1 MEYGQQMQQAKEN
14 AKQAFYQNTG
24 YQLERREKKTFIL
37 KVIFPGSPGDTINFN
52 ERLEEPLI
60 IDALSDIYLE
70 SFLTFHQNTFSSKSD
85 FSNKDKSAFV
95 LDINEFNNQGNTND
109 TNTFN
114 KIIIPHTIPADPADP
129 AETNYR
135 KIHKSRKLNYICSI
149 NPSTLY
155 EISGSI
161 TDLNKGSIFDNG
173 DMFIAEFVIIV
184 RE

>member
-1 MEYGQQMQQAKEN
+1 MEYGQQMQQARDN
-14 AKQAFYQNTG
+14 SLVGLYQNTG

-70 SFLTFHQNTFSSKSD
+70 SFLTFHQNTDNSNSD
-85 FSNKDKSAFV
+85 FRNKDKSAFV

-114 KIIIPHTIPADPADP
+114 
-129 AETNYR
+129 R
-135 KIHKSRKLNYICSI
+135 
-149 NPSTLY
+149 TL
-155 EISGSI
+155 
-161 TDLNKGSIFDNG
+161 K
-173 DMFIAEFVIIV
+173 
-184 RE
+184 

>member
-1 MEYGQQMQQAKEN
+1 MEYGQMIQQAKEN
-14 AKQAFYQNTG
+14 AKQAFYQNPG

-37 KVIFPGSPGDTINFN
+37 KVIFPDLPGDTINFN

-60 IDALSDIYLE
+60 IDSLSDIYLE
-70 SFLTFHQNTFSSKSD
+70 SFLTFHQNTFNSNSD
-85 FSNKDKSAFV
+85 FRIKDKSAFV

-114 KIIIPHTIPADPADP
+114 KIIIPHTIPGDSVQ
-129 AETNYR
+129 TNYR

-161 TDLNKGSIFDNG
+161 KDLNKDSIFDNG